1 MNKKILIVINSS
13 EYAYKMRLNLAK
25 SIKIK
30 GYRVIFVAP
39 YDKKYTKLI
48 KEEFEFINLEID
60 SKGINPM
67 KDLKTIFQLYN
78 IFKEIKPNILLNFT
92 IKPNIYSALI
102 GGVLG
107 IKSINNI
114 TGLGT
119 IFIKKSFITNIA
131 KILYKFA
138 FKSNHKVFFQNNED
152 LNLFLKNKLIKI
164 NKTELIPGS
173 GVDLNKFIPQD
184 RTDNKKFVFLMI
196 ARILKDK
203 GVYEYIEAIKIIKE
217 KYSDVEFQL
226 LGASDSKNNTA
237 ISKIEIDN
245 WIKEGLIN
253 YLGITDDVPFYI
265 SSSNCVV
272 LPSYR
277 EGVSRSLLEA
287 AAMEKPLITT
297 DVPGCK
303 EVVDDNKNGFL
314 CKVKDSKDLANKME
328 IMLNLSEN
336 ARINM
341 GKEGRN
347 KIIREFDEKFVI
359 NKYIKN
365 IQEVLSE

>member
-1 MNKKILIVINSS
+1 MKKIAIVINSS

-25 SIKIK
+25 SIKEK
-30 GYRVIFVAP
+30 GYSVIFIAP
-39 YDKKYTKLI
+39 YDKKYSELI
-48 KEEFEFINLEID
+48 KQEFEFMHLEID
-60 SKGINPM
+60 AKGINPI

-78 IFKEIKPNILLNFT
+78 IFKELKPNVLLNFT
-92 IKPNIYSALI
+92 IKPNIYSALV
-102 GGVLG
+102 GGVLD
-107 IKSINNI
+107 IKSLNNI

-131 KILYKFA
+131 KMLYKFA

-152 LNLFLKNKLIKI
+152 LNLFLENKLIKI

-173 GVDLNKFIPQD
+173 GVDLNKFIPKD
-184 RTDNKKFVFLMI
+184 KIDNKKFVFLMI

-203 GVYEYIEAIKIIKE
+203 GIYEYIEASKIIKE
-217 KYSDVEFQL
+217 KYCDVEFQL
-226 LGASDSKNNTA
+226 LGACDSKNNTA

-245 WIKEGLIN
+245 WIKKGLIN
-253 YLGITDDVPFYI
+253 YLGTTDDVPFYI
-265 SSSNCVV
+265 SSSDCVV

-287 AAMEKPLITT
+287 AAMERPLIATN
-297 DVPGCK
+297 VPGCK

-314 CKVKDSKDLANKME
+314 CKVKDSKDLVDKME
-328 IMLNLSEN
+328 KMLSLSEN
-336 ARINM
+336 ERIDM

-359 NKYIKN
+359 NKYIQN
-365 IQEVLSE
+365 IQEILSE